1 MAVSLGELAIR
12 FGCELR
18 GDPDVLVEHVGTLTG
33 ADAHSLSFLANPRY
47 KSQLAQTRAGA
58 VVLDKASAS
67 DCPTN
72 ALICTNPHA
81 AYARIAAVL
90 HPRSHG
96 PEGIHATAIV
106 ADSARVDPTAHV
118 GPLCVI
124 GERVVIGPR
133 TFVGPHCVL
142 EDEVTLD
149 EDVYLA
155 ARITLCRSVQIGA
168 RTVVQPGAVIGGD
181 GFGFASEQRRW
192 IKVPQ
197 VGTVRVGPDVEIGA
211 NTTIDRGAVE
221 DTVIE
226 EGVKLDNLIM
236 IAHNVHVGAHT
247 AIAALT
253 GISGSTTI
261 GKRCQIA
268 GEVAIG
274 GHLTICDDVVFLGTT
289 MVSHSITEPG
299 VYSSGIPLEKATTW
313 RRMVARFKRIDRL
326 DARLKKLEGGVAPS
340 MGAAPG
346 TGAAGAPPHDH
357 DQEEDDD

>member
-1 MAVSLGELAIR
+1 MPVSLGELAVR

-18 GDPDVLVEHVGTLTG
+18 GDPDALVDHVATLAG
-33 ADAHSLSFLANPRY
+33 ADARSLSFVANPRY
-47 KSQLAQTRAGA
+47 KPQLVQTKACA
-58 VVLDKASAS
+58 VVLDQDSAAE
-67 DCPTN
+67 CPTN
-72 ALICTNPHA
+72 ALICKNPHA

-90 HPRSHG
+90 HPRPEG
-96 PEGIHATAIV
+96 PVGIHASAIV
-106 ADSARVDPTAHV
+106 AESAQIDPSAHV
-118 GPLCVI
+118 GPLSVI
-124 GERVVIGPR
+124 GERVVIGSR
-133 TFVGPHCVL
+133 AFVGPHCVL
-142 EDEVTLD
+142 EDEVTLA

-155 ARITLCRSVQIGA
+155 ARVMLCRAVQIGA
-168 RTVVQPGAVIGGD
+168 RTIVQPGAVIGGD

-192 IKVPQ
+192 VKVPQ
-197 VGTVRVGPDVEIGA
+197 VGTVVVGPDVEIGA

-236 IAHNVHVGAHT
+236 IAHNVRVGAHT

-253 GISGSTTI
+253 GVSGSTTI

-299 VYSSGIPLEKATTW
+299 IYSSGIPLEKASVW
-313 RRMVARFKRIDRL
+313 RRMVARFKRLDRL
-326 DARLKKLEGGVAPS
+326 EARIKKLEGGAS
-340 MGAAPG
+340 SA
-346 TGAAGAPPHDH
+346 PHDQDEEH
-357 DQEEDDD
+357 DD

>member
-1 MAVSLGELAIR
+1 MSVSLGELAVR

-18 GDPDVLVEHVGTLTG
+18 GDPDTRVEHVATLAG
-33 ADAHSLSFLANPRY
+33 ADARSLSFLANPRY
-47 KSQLAQTRAGA
+47 KSQLAQTRAAA
-58 VVLDKASAS
+58 VVLDAKTAAE
-67 DCPTN
+67 CPTA
-72 ALICTNPHA
+72 ALICANPHA

-90 HPRSHG
+90 HPRPQG
-96 PEGIHATAIV
+96 PAGVHATAIV
-106 ADSARVDPTAHV
+106 AKSAKIDPTAHV

-124 GERVVIGPR
+124 GADVVIGPR
-133 TFVGPHCVL
+133 AYVGPHTVL
-142 EDEVTLD
+142 EDGVTLA
-149 EDVYLA
+149 EDVYLT
-155 ARITLCRSVQIGA
+155 ARVTLCHGVEIGP
-168 RTVVQPGAVIGGD
+168 RTVIQPGAVVGGD

-197 VGTVRVGPDVEIGA
+197 VGTVRVGADVEIGS

-221 DTVIE
+221 DTIIE

-236 IAHNVHVGAHT
+236 IAHNVRVGAHT

-313 RRMVARFKRIDRL
+313 RRMVARFKRLDRL
-326 DARLKKLEGGVAPS
+326 DARLKKLEG
-340 MGAAPG
+340 
-346 TGAAGAPPHDH
+346 AAGAAQ
-357 DQEEDDD
+357 QEEDDD

>member
-1 MAVSLGELAIR
+1 MR

-18 GDPDVLVEHVGTLTG
+18 GDPDTLVDHVATLAG
-33 ADAHSLSFLANPRY
+33 ADARSLSFLANPRY
-47 KSQLAQTRAGA
+47 KSQLAQTLAA
-58 VVLDKASAS
+58 VVVLDKASAAE
-67 DCPTN
+67 CPAA
-72 ALICTNPHA
+72 ALICQNPHA
-81 AYARIAAVL
+81 AYARMAAVL
-90 HPRSHG
+90 HPRQHG
-96 PEGIHATAIV
+96 PPGIHASAVV

-133 TFVGPHCVL
+133 AFVGPQCVL
-142 EDEVTLD
+142 EDDVNLA
-149 EDVYLA
+149 EDIYLA
-155 ARITLCRSVQIGA
+155 AHVTVCRSVQVGA
-168 RTVVQPGAVIGGD
+168 RTIMQPGVVIGGD
-181 GFGFASEQRRW
+181 GFGFATEQRRW
-192 IKVPQ
+192 VKVPQ
-197 VGTVRVGPDVEIGA
+197 LGTVRIGADVEIGA

-253 GISGSTTI
+253 GVSGSTTI
-261 GKRCQIA
+261 GKRCMIA

-299 VYSSGIPLEKATTW
+299 VYSSGIPLEKATVW
-313 RRMVARFKRIDRL
+313 RRMVARFKRLDRL
-326 DARLKKLEGGVAPS
+326 EARIKKLEGDF
-340 MGAAPG
+340 
-346 TGAAGAPPHDH
+346 GAPQ
-357 DQEEDDD
+357 QEEDDD

>member
-1 MAVSLGELAIR
+1 MPVSVGELAVR

-18 GDPDVLVEHVGTLTG
+18 GDPSALVDHVATLTG
-33 ADAHSLSFLANPRY
+33 ADARSLSFVANPRY
-47 KSQLAQTRAGA
+47 KPQLAQTKAGA
-58 VVLDKASAS
+58 VVVDEGCAAE
-67 DCPTN
+67 CPTN
-72 ALICTNPHA
+72 ALICKNPHA
-81 AYARIAAVL
+81 AYARIAAIL
-90 HPRSHG
+90 HPRQLG
-96 PEGIHATAIV
+96 PAGVHASAIV
-106 ADSARVDPTAHV
+106 ADSAQIDPTAHV
-118 GPLCVI
+118 GPLSVI
-124 GERVVIGPR
+124 GERCVVGPR
-133 TFVGPHCVL
+133 VFVGPHCVL
-142 EDEVTLD
+142 EAEVTVA
-149 EDVYLA
+149 EDVHLA
-155 ARITLCRSVQIGA
+155 ARVTLCHAVQVGA

-192 IKVPQ
+192 VKVPQ
-197 VGTVRVGPDVEIGA
+197 VGSVRVGPDVEIGA

-236 IAHNVHVGAHT
+236 IAHNVRVGAHT

-326 DARLKKLEGGVAPS
+326 DARLKKLEG
-340 MGAAPG
+340 
-346 TGAAGAPPHDH
+346 AAGAPAH
-357 DQEEDDD
+357 QEEDDD

>member
-1 MAVSLGELAIR
+1 MAVSLGELAVR

-18 GDPDVLVEHVGTLTG
+18 GDPDICVDHVATLAG
-33 ADAHSLSFLANPRY
+33 ADARSLSFLANPRY
-47 KSQLAQTRAGA
+47 KAQLAQTQAA
-58 VVLDKASAS
+58 VVVLDKASAAH
-67 DCPTN
+67 CPTA
-72 ALICTNPHA
+72 ALICSNPHA

-90 HPRSHG
+90 HPRPQG
-96 PEGIHATAIV
+96 PAGIHASAVV
-106 ADSARVDPTAHV
+106 AESARIDPTAHI

-124 GERVVIGPR
+124 GERVVVGPR
-133 TFVGPHCVL
+133 TFVGPHCVVQ
-142 EDEVTLD
+142 DDVTLAD
-149 EDVYLA
+149 DVYLA
-155 ARITLCRSVQIGA
+155 ARVTLCQSVEIGA
-168 RTVVQPGAVIGGD
+168 RTIVQPGAVIGGD

-253 GISGSTTI
+253 GVSGSTTI

-274 GHLTICDDVVFLGTT
+274 GHLAICDDVVLLGTT
-289 MVSHSITEPG
+289 MVSHSIQEAG
-299 VYSSGIPLEKATTW
+299 VYSSGIPLEKAALW
-313 RRMVARFKRIDRL
+313 RRMVARFKRLDRL
-326 DARLKKLEGGVAPS
+326 EARIKKLEGDS
-340 MGAAPG
+340 
-346 TGAAGAPPHDH
+346 GAPQY
-357 DQEEDDD
+357 QEENDD

>member
-1 MAVSLGELAIR
+1 MAVSLGELAVR

-18 GDPDVLVEHVGTLTG
+18 GDPDARVEQVATLAG
-33 ADAHSLSFLANPRY
+33 ADSRSLSFLANPRY
-47 KSQLAQTRAGA
+47 KAQLAQTRAGA
-58 VVLDKASAS
+58 VVLDKATAA

-72 ALICTNPHA
+72 ALICANPHA

-90 HPRSHG
+90 HPRLQG
-96 PEGIHATAIV
+96 PAGVHASAIV
-106 ADSARVDPTAHV
+106 AESARIDPTAHV
-118 GPLCVI
+118 GPLSVI
-124 GERVVIGPR
+124 GEGVVIGPR
-133 TFVGPHCVL
+133 TFVGPHCIL
-142 EDEVTLD
+142 EDEVTLA
-149 EDVYLA
+149 EDVYLV
-155 ARITLCRSVQIGA
+155 ARVTLCRSVQVGA
-168 RTVVQPGAVIGGD
+168 RTVVQPGAVVGGD

-261 GKRCQIA
+261 GKRCM
-268 GEVAIG
+268 IG
-274 GHLTICDDVVFLGTT
+274 GAVGVTGHISVANDVVITGYSCI
-289 MVSHSITEPG
+289 SHSIERAG
-299 VYSSGIPLEKATTW
+299 VYSSTLPAEEVHLW
-313 RRMVARFKRIDRL
+313 RRLVARFKRSAVLLERV
-326 DARLKKLEGGVAPS
+326 RKLER
-340 MGAAPG
+340 
-346 TGAAGAPPHDH
+346 AAGLGATQD
-357 DQEEDDD
+357 DEDE

>member
-1 MAVSLGELAIR
+1 MAVSLGELAVR

-18 GDPDVLVEHVGTLTG
+18 GDPDARVEQVATLAG
-33 ADAHSLSFLANPRY
+33 ADARSLSFLANPRY
-47 KSQLAQTRAGA
+47 KSQLTQTKAGA
-58 VVLDKASAS
+58 VVLDKATAA

-72 ALICTNPHA
+72 ALICANPHA

-90 HPRSHG
+90 HPMTRG
-96 PEGIHATAIV
+96 PAGVHTTAIV
-106 ADSARVDPTAHV
+106 AESARIDPSAHI
-118 GPLCVI
+118 GPLAVI
-124 GERVVIGPR
+124 GERVVIGAG
-133 TFVGPHCVL
+133 TFIGPHCVL
-142 EDEVTLD
+142 EDEVTLA
-149 EDVYLA
+149 EDVYLV
-155 ARITLCRSVQIGA
+155 ARVTVCRAVQIGA
-168 RTVVQPGAVIGGD
+168 RTIVQPGAVIGGD

-197 VGTVRVGPDVEIGA
+197 VGSVRVGADVEIGA

-299 VYSSGIPLEKATTW
+299 IYSSGIPLEKATTW

-326 DARLKKLEGGVAPS
+326 EARLKKLEGK
-340 MGAAPG
+340 
-346 TGAAGAPPHDH
+346 GAAGAPPP
-357 DQEEDDD
+357 DQELDDD